1 MRVRYVILAALV
13 TLCCFAADASAQG
26 NKMMIYLANGH
37 AFEATVL
44 EADWDKVKLSRDI
57 GGGQATEITLKISE
71 LDPHFVYSEVS
82 KSLGNDAKERINLAK
97 FCVDH
102 GMFARAKAEMDRA
115 RAADPAVVE
124 EFMQTEFPKIK
135 DGLADRILKHA
146 RQCATRGSHDA
157 AKRYASLI
165 LTNFE
170 GTAAEPEAEKLL
182 DDIQAKMDAKTAK
195 KREQRRK
202 SEEAKEENAAKIVEQ
217 KRDSVLGPIE
227 KAIDSASTINTR
239 GLKTKNMGQ
248 ARREFDAA
256 GKKYESA
263 IKKADKALEQG
274 APDEATTQ
282 SIQEMRATAV
292 QGGVRAYLNAAHAL
306 SSRGTYQEATAFCN
320 RALVLDP
327 ENAEALSARA
337 TISTTSGGWGV
348 RGGGRRR

>member
-124 EFMQTEFPKIK
+124 EFMTTEFPKIRE
-135 DGLADRILKHA
+135 GLAGRVLAHA
-146 RQCATRGSHDA
+146 QKSARAGSYEA
-157 AKRYASLI
+157 AKKYASLI
-165 LTNFE
+165 LTKFE

-182 DDIQAKMDAKTAK
+182 DDIQAKMDAKAAK

-202 SEEAKEENAAKIVEQ
+202 SEEAVEANAAKIVEQ
-217 KRDSVLGPIE
+217 KRDASLSPVE
-227 KAIDSASTINTR
+227 KLLDEANRINTR

-263 IKKADKALEQG
+263 IKRADKLLEQG
-274 APDEATTQ
+274 APDEQTTQ
-282 SIQEMRATAV
+282 ALQEMRASAV

-320 RALVLDP
+320 RALALDP
-327 ENAEALSARA
+327 ENAEAIAARA